1 MAGVA
6 IVATRAQMGSVGVGG
21 PTAIV
26 TVTQP
31 ADGAQSQR
39 PSGGYNVSYCHYT
52 FLRAL
57 SERPHLLL
65 NRVNATRRI
74 HEHRTMSMHS
84 FLQHKSLVVDD
95 PIKRNLALCLAA
107 RFTWR
112 CHVLSEDTV
121 WCMWQ
126 RNNGHPSID
135 IGAIIVGL
143 YRERVLYRNRRVN
156 EPIELQHRRE
166 QRCARRVC
174 VAITLCRVGRF
185 DCHHTICSTPV
196 CDD

>member
-1 MAGVA
+1 
-6 IVATRAQMGSVGVGG
+6 
-21 PTAIV
+21 
-26 TVTQP
+26 
-31 ADGAQSQR
+31 
-39 PSGGYNVSYCHYT
+39 
-52 FLRAL
+52 
-57 SERPHLLL
+57 
-65 NRVNATRRI
+65 
-74 HEHRTMSMHS
+74 MSMHS

-143 YRERVLYRNRRVN
+143 YRERVLYRNCRVN

-185 DCHHTICSTPV
+185 DCHHTICSAALASWRRRKELLSTHGAQRRRARLVRPPRRPPPIPRPPSSERAVPRPARRRMHAELV
-196 CDD
+196 CAACIRTSSK